1 MPPRGREKRQKR
13 IIVNEKEKIVETG
26 HDRSGV
32 KTRQKD
38 YFGWFLLDRGQIEG
52 MEIGG

>member
-1 MPPRGREKRQKR
+1 MPPGGREKDNKK

-38 YFGWFLLDRGQIEG
+38 YFGWFLPHRGQIEG
-52 MEIGG
+52 MDIGS